1 MHGNRLLVVAC
12 LLLSSCEPAPDAEIG
27 AVPAPASV
35 SPSAQVPSLGLRL
48 TPEQAYAKG
57 NHRRTVLDLCGAK
70 LNADVRRYVE
80 EMFACIDEA
89 IALRITTLDDFFAG
103 RRDIES
109 YSKAHKQLETFIRSK
124 TPPESLHGY
133 HDKLLEA
140 LGAQHEFFV
149 EWAKNGAPFT
159 RKDVFS
165 HPAVSRCSQALH
177 AAYAIIQ
184 REIAPQAANQ
194 RQAFYDYH
202 CALDFL

>member
-1 MHGNRLLVVAC
+1 MHANRLLIVAS
-12 LLLSSCEPAPDAEIG
+12 LLLSSCEPPRDAEFV
-27 AVPAPASV
+27 AASPPASGI
-35 SPSAQVPSLGLRL
+35 PTTQVPSLDLRL

-57 NHRRTVLDLCGAK
+57 NHRRTVLDLCDSK
-70 LNADVRRYVE
+70 LNPDVRRYVE

-89 IALRITTLDDFFAG
+89 IALRITALDDFFAG
-103 RRDIES
+103 RRDIEW

-124 TPPESLHGY
+124 TPPPSLLGY

-149 EWAKNGAPFT
+149 EWAKKGAPFT